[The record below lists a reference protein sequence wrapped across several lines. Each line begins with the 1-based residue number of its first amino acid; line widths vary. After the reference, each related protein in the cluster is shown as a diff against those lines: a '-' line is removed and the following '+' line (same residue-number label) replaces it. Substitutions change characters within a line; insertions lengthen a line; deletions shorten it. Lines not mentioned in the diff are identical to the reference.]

1 MKSEK
6 PVFGE
11 YGDYK
16 VIFEGMTK
24 ENSEAENLLPAE
36 LAQEIKEI
44 EELRR
49 FSSEL
54 KNESGFFY
62 SSTA

>member
-6 PVFGE
+6 PVFEE
-11 YGDYK
+11 YGAYK
-16 VIFEGMTK
+16 IVFEGMMK
-24 ENSEAENLLPAE
+24 DDSEEESLLPPE
-36 LAQEIKEI
+36 LAQELEEI

-54 KNESGFFY
+54 KKESGFFY